1 MTAEAGQPIFGSGE
15 DCKPA
20 WTDASADF
28 DATDEHLEIMG
39 KPVMERW
46 QTPYMNKLARVASCN
61 GGRVLEI
68 GFGMAIA
75 SNEIER
81 HDIEEHWIIECNDG
95 VFEKLEN
102 WAKEQ
107 THKIVPLKGLW
118 QDVVPTLPTWYFDG
132 ILYDTYPLSE
142 AEWHTHQFD
151 FIGKHAFRLLT
162 PGGVLSYCNLT
173 SWGELL
179 QEKYDDIETM
189 FKETQISHLVKA
201 GFKQENISWEV
212 LTIQPP
218 RDSWKYQ
225 FPLMIAPKCLKV

>member
-1 MTAEAGQPIFGSGE
+1 MTAVAGQPIFGSGE

-20 WTDASADF
+20 WTDASADY

-46 QTPYMNKLARVASCN
+46 ETPYMHKLAQVASCK

-75 SNEIER
+75 GSEIER
-81 HDIEEHWIIECNDG
+81 QDIEEHWIIECNDG
-95 VFEKLEN
+95 VFERLEK

-107 THKIVPLKGLW
+107 KHKIVPLKGMW
-118 QDVVPTLPTWYFDG
+118 QDVVATLPDGHFDG

-151 FIGKHAFRLLT
+151 FIGKHACRLLK

-173 SWGELL
+173 SWGDLL
-179 QEKYDDIETM
+179 KGKYDNIETM
-189 FKETQISHLVKA
+189 FKETQISHLEEA
-201 GFKQENISWEV
+201 GFKKENISWECI
-212 LTIQPP
+212 TNQPP
-218 RDSWKYQ
+218 KDCKYYQ
-225 FPLMIAPKCLKV
+225 FPLMLAPKCIKA